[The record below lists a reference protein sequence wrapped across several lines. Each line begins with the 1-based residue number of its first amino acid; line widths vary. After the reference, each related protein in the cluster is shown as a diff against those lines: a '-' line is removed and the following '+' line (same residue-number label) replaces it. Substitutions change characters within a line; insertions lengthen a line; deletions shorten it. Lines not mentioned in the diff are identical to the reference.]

1 MKWIPMTKR
10 PLDEDERAYYRDEQG
25 YDEAELDEMGI
36 FNCELPEDGQEVLI
50 TVYGYVDVDI
60 FVWDCDD
67 SCYFEDHDIGDVT
80 AWMPLPEPY
89 QSE

>member
-1 MKWIPMTKR
+1 MKWIPLTKR

-50 TVYGYVDVDI
+50 TVYGYVEVDT
-60 FVWDCDD
+60 FARDCDGC
-67 SCYFEDHDIGDVT
+67 CYFEGRDIDDVT
-80 AWMPLPEPY
+80 AWRPLPEPY